1 MIFQT
6 ASKKTYSLE
15 QLENLVGNVKIK
27 SKSVSLTNSDIP
39 KSDGKNNCD
48 FELSKDAEK
57 PEKKFEALCKEEPKF
72 LLSWERKRP
81 DIQDQSASS
90 YDLSLATFAVIYKW
104 TSQEIVNLLIDSRK
118 KHGDDLK
125 LRYDYYANTLVVA
138 RNVHARNEI
147 IAADETPDLRTPEE
161 KRQDALELLTTKLRL
176 RNLVK
181 VGLRGETFEF
191 HFTDKKILLGNAENL
206 YSQTKVMSR
215 LNLERIKFDRKFKS
229 NVWQEI
235 VNAIIDSFE
244 VIPTHTDSQ
253 EIMDLV
259 MKHILKSLKK
269 TDGLNRDDYSSEEDF
284 DKAVEQVREK
294 GFFDK
299 KSITVYLSLSFFA
312 EQVNHPVK
320 KYTQKEL
327 AALLG
332 RNDFEMKQKAIRV
345 TDKDGKPSTINLGR
359 FYVSPKD
366 YFKDEVNFLSKLE
379 V

>member
-1 MIFQT
+1 
-6 ASKKTYSLE
+6 LE
-15 QLENLVGNVKIK
+15 QLENLVGNVEVKP
-27 SKSVSLTNSDIP
+27 KSVSLT
-39 KSDGKNNCD
+39 KSVSVTPDAKNNCD

-72 LLSWERKRP
+72 LLSWERKR
-81 DIQDQSASS
+81 DMQDQSASS
-90 YDLSLATFAVIYKW
+90 YDLSLANYAVRYGW
-104 TSQEIVNLLIDSRK
+104 TSQETVNLLIASRK
-118 KHGDDLK
+118 EHGDDLK
-125 LRYDYYANTLVVA
+125 LRYDYYANTLLVA
-138 RNVHARNEI
+138 RNVLARNEMLKT
-147 IAADETPDLRTPEE
+147 DETPDLRTPEE
-161 KRQDALELLTTKLRL
+161 KRQKGLETLTECLRL

-181 VGLRGETFEF
+181 VGLRGETFEL
-191 HFTDKKILLGNAENL
+191 HFTDKKILLGSAENL
-206 YSQTKVMSR
+206 FSQTKIRAR
-215 LNLERIKFDRKFKS
+215 LLLERIKFDKKFDS
-229 NVWQEI
+229 TRWQAI
-235 VNAIIDSFE
+235 VDAITDSFE
-244 VIPTHTDSQ
+244 VIPTHTDAQ

-259 MKHILKSLKK
+259 TKHILKSLKK
-269 TDGLNRDDYSSEEDF
+269 TDGLNRDDYLSEEDF
-284 DKAVEQVREK
+284 EKAVEQVREK

-345 TDKDGKPSTINLGR
+345 TDKDGKTSTTNLGR